1 MSRRSMAEHLGDY
14 LMQFTNTQGWTAE
27 RVETGRFILH
37 KHSGVKSPIP
47 GPPCRGRRYIADLRG
62 YAHHRLSPERRYA
75 HEFTEKTLIEAVEF
89 GRLFAITVP
98 RFHILTMRMT
108 AHDENARALAYHI
121 VSSRYDP

>member
-37 KHSGVKSPIP
+37 KDP
-47 GPPCRGRRYIADLRG
+47 GILAPAGGKKGRRYVADLRG
-62 YAHHRLSPERRYA
+62 YAHHRLTPERRYA
-75 HEFTEKTLIEAVEF
+75 HEFTEKTLIDAVDF

-98 RFHILTMRMT
+98 RFHILTMRMS

-121 VSSRYDP
+121 ISSRYDP